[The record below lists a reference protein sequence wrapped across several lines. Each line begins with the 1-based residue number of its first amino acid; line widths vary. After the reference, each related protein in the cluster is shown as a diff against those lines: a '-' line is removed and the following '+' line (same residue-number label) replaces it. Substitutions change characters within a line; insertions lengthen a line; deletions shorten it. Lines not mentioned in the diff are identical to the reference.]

1 MLSLWKGLFS
11 GRERQVAVNSE
22 LNEAQQ
28 KIEQLERELELY
40 RKVKVVADM
49 QRSYTTKSLEEQVR
63 LRNLWFSTSD
73 TIDDIRHTVADSAT
87 QAHKEKDK
95 LADSSVNYQQIKV
108 ILSRVAGSLDMVDS
122 RTTEVSGAVT
132 ELATAGNEIEKFVS
146 QIKDISDQTNLL
158 ALNAAIEAA
167 RAGEQGRGF
176 AVVADE
182 VRALASKSAMASS
195 EITALVKT
203 ISQRTEN
210 VASSIA
216 ATGEISRELSGT
228 TGQLQGTIDEFT
240 SLAQTMSASIA
251 LSADRSF
258 IQTVKLDHVV
268 WKSEIYRLYWG
279 MSDKTI
285 DDFADHTTCRLGKWY
300 YEGEGAQRY
309 RTLKSYQAVAEPHK
323 QVHENGLLALRLSHD
338 GDNERAFKSLEQM
351 ERASERVID
360 LLTRMEAEMLTLDE
374 GNFMQ
379 SLLDQEV
386 ESELF

>member
-1 MLSLWKGLFS
+1 
-11 GRERQVAVNSE
+11 
-22 LNEAQQ
+22 
-28 KIEQLERELELY
+28 
-40 RKVKVVADM
+40 VV
-49 QRSYTTKSLEEQVR
+49 V
-63 LRNLWFSTSD
+63 
-73 TIDDIRHTVADSAT
+73 
-87 QAHKEKDK
+87 
-95 LADSSVNYQQIKV
+95 
-108 ILSRVAGSLDMVDS
+108 
-122 RTTEVSGAVT
+122 
-132 ELATAGNEIEKFVS
+132 
-146 QIKDISDQTNLL
+146 
-158 ALNAAIEAA
+158 
-167 RAGEQGRGF
+167 
-176 AVVADE
+176 DE

-240 SLAQTMSASIA
+240 SLAKTMSASIT

-268 WKSEIYRLYWG
+268 WKSEVYRLYWG
-279 MSDKTI
+279 MSDKSI

-309 RTLKSYQAVAEPHK
+309 RALRSYQAVAEPHK
-323 QVHENGLLALRLSHD
+323 QVHENGLMALRLSHD

-360 LLTRMEAEMLTLDE
+360 QLTRMEAEMLTLDE
-374 GNFMQ
+374 GDFMQ
-379 SLLDQEV
+379 SLLDDGV
-386 ESELF
+386 ASELF